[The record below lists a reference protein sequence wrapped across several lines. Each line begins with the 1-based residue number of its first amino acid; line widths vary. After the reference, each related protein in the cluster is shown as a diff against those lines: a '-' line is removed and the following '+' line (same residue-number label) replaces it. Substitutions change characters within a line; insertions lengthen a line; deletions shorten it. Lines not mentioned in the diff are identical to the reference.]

1 MLQSGSYCPGT
12 AKLKFHDISLIPIHV
27 VDTQLLMSSIT
38 LNSQAWRAKRGMA
51 AGHGLARRASA
62 GTSQQTGLA
71 PLGASTHNIVNAA
84 STL

>member
-1 MLQSGSYCPGT
+1 
-12 AKLKFHDISLIPIHV
+12 
-27 VDTQLLMSSIT
+27 
-38 LNSQAWRAKRGMA
+38 MA